1 MVGTNEKILAMKLA
15 KKVRPSKRFST
26 GSSLEF
32 ANVMAKFDLATDNPA
47 LDSRT
52 KLLELEHYLDG
63 PPATIVNA
71 YISHED
77 ADEALAKARSEIEF
91 LHGKSSDSMAPLL
104 ERMTKGKQL
113 GVNDLNGHIR
123 LYADLRNAYTIA
135 ANSGREADFSFETI
149 RKLVRSRLDH
159 LSTAYFTKDQKHM
172 TKHQSHLHFEDLLS
186 FIGQWVMVLTSKGNP
201 QEGSTSRVA
210 ALGAEVGVAGEAP
223 GPFQSPQEPPQGAP
237 QRPPPHVVCQ
247 GR

>member
-1 MVGTNEKILAMKLA
+1 MKLA
-15 KKVRPSKRFST
+15 KKVRPAKRFSK

-32 ANVMAKFDLATDNPA
+32 ANVMAKFDLATNNPA

-77 ADEALAKARSEIEF
+77 ADEAYAKARSEIEF

-104 ERMTKGKQL
+104 ERMAKGKQL
-113 GVNDLNGHIR
+113 GMHDLEGHIR

-135 ANSGREADFSFETI
+135 ANSGRESDFSFETI
-149 RKLVRSRLDH
+149 RKLVRNRLDH
-159 LSTAYFTKDQKHM
+159 LSTAYFTKDQKHV
-172 TKHQSHLHFEDLLS
+172 TKHQRHLHFEELLT
-186 FIGQWVMVLTSKGNP
+186 FIGQWVMVLTSKGAP
-201 QEGSTSRVA
+201 QEGSTSKVA
-210 ALGAEVGVAGEAP
+210 ALGAEVGTVGEAP
-223 GPFQSPQEPPQGAP
+223 TPTQAP
-237 QRPPPHVVCQ
+237 QPPPWSPLGRPP
-247 GR
+247 